1 MRFEDFEYDGKRLSE
16 LGFMVCEFGT
26 SSSGVDVKSGAEL
39 SLSTVSDIQGTKN
52 YHISSKYS
60 GCLTDTFQICKDP
73 CADCKELSADE
84 IRMLS
89 RWLNRKGFH
98 KFKIL
103 SYEYSEFYFEASFN
117 VSCVT
122 MAGTIY
128 GLELSMVT
136 NRPFAL
142 KESEDY
148 ILEFDGAEQSTS
160 LVDESD
166 DEGYVYPRAE
176 ITVGSDAVS
185 SGETADLEVTSTLA
199 DDSMKTVIKNC
210 SSDEVITLDY
220 PLIESSL
227 SSHKI
232 QNDFNWNFI
241 RIGNSGSER
250 VNKITVSL
258 PCTIKL
264 SYSPAVKIG
273 L

>member
-26 SSSGVDVKSGAEL
+26 SSGGVDVKSGAEL
-39 SLSTVSDIQGTKN
+39 SLNTVSNIQGTEN
-52 YHISSKYS
+52 YHINSKYS
-60 GCLTDTFQICKDP
+60 GVLEDTFQICKEP
-73 CADCKELSADE
+73 CDECKELSADE

-103 SYEYSEFYFEASFN
+103 NYEYSEFYFEASFN
-117 VSCVT
+117 VSYVT
-122 MAGTIY
+122 ISGTVY
-128 GLELSMVT
+128 GLELKMTT

-142 KESEDY
+142 KENEDY
-148 ILEFDGAEQSTS
+148 ILKFEEAGQSVS
-160 LVDESD
+160 IVDESD
-166 DEGYVYPRAE
+166 DEGCIYPHTE
-176 ITVGSDAVS
+176 ITIGGDSKS
-185 SGETADLEVTSTLA
+185 SETSDLEITSTLA
-199 DDSMKTVIKNC
+199 DESQKTVIKNC
-210 SSDEVITLDY
+210 SYGEVITLDY

-232 QNDFNWNFI
+232 QTDFNWSFFG
-241 RIGNSGSER
+241 IGNNGTER
-250 VNKITVSL
+250 VNKIAVSL